1 MKKLAIALVGIFLI
15 SFSAKATPV
24 ASEDYNPNRYDGK
37 AYIFIEG
44 GVEFSIFPDG
54 QFDFAYVG
62 PVNGTEVTI
71 SAPGVN
77 VSFNSG
83 YDYDMYV
90 QYDDYGAVL
99 QVEDVPIYYDE
110 FGRITQ
116 AGSVDI
122 QYNDRRI
129 VRVGGLY
136 INYDH
141 YGYYRGYTGYI
152 NVYNRFYVPR
162 PWHVFYVRPV
172 FASCI
177 VYDFPYRRYYTPV
190 RYSYHHHRNY
200 YKNRH
205 NVAYSNARRSFHR
218 PGSRIHYKGGRT
230 TVNKSYNPN
239 RRNTMIAQGGRRDN
253 ASNSRGVAKANN
265 RGTAKTSTTRGVAK
279 KDDRGTARN
288 GKTSRA
294 TSSRGVAK
302 KDDRGTARNGNTS
315 RATSSRG
322 VAKKDTRATA
332 RKSNGNRTA
341 STRGIANRTD
351 RSVVKKTSRT
361 SSNNR
366 KTVRKSST
374 RKTVAR
380 SSTPRKATTTRP
392 QQKRSTASRSSGSS
406 AKRTTAK
413 RTQKA
418 TAKRSTNTRTKSV
431 SRSGSTKSRANT
443 SSRGRGN

>member
-288 GKTSRA
+288 G
-294 TSSRGVAK
+294 
-302 KDDRGTARNGNTS
+302 NTS
-315 RATSSRG
+315 RETSSRG

-443 SSRGRGN
+443 SSRGRRN

>member
-288 GKTSRA
+288 G
-294 TSSRGVAK
+294 
-302 KDDRGTARNGNTS
+302 NTS

-366 KTVRKSST
+366 KTVRKSSS